1 MIGYPT
7 QEEIVRINKIDSFDF
22 DVDINFTVSK
32 KLVDD
37 YDFTALNKVF
47 DSTIIPETVMRN
59 NLQDLLPN
67 YQQFDLLYRMS
78 RDGDISVFHQLCDGK
93 GPTIAVF
100 QTDSNKIFGGF
111 TDIPWASEGKAKKG
125 KSNSFIFMARNNKID
140 RFMSIKGMTE
150 VYHDAN

>member
-1 MIGYPT
+1 M
-7 QEEIVRINKIDSFDF
+7 RINKIDSFDF

-78 RDGDISVFHQLCDGK
+78 RDGDISVFH
-93 GPTIAVF
+93 
-100 QTDSNKIFGGF
+100 
-111 TDIPWASEGKAKKG
+111 
-125 KSNSFIFMARNNKID
+125 
-140 RFMSIKGMTE
+140 
-150 VYHDAN
+150 